1 MWTALG
7 YILLACL
14 LLRLAVS
21 VFNLLSKPYLPRR
34 NLLQDGPTVSVLIP
48 ARNEAD
54 RIGNLLEDLAGSHY
68 TPCEILVYDDQS
80 EDDTAERVAAF
91 AQRYPAVRLI
101 RGGALPQGWL
111 GKNHACD
118 CLAAQA
124 QGELWMFLDADVRAG
139 RDLIGGAI
147 TYLLHHRLVL
157 LSLFP
162 TQHMPTFGTRLVVP
176 LMNWILL
183 SLLPLEAV
191 RRCPHPSL
199 AAANGQFML
208 VHADAYRRILPH
220 QRLRYDPVEDIAT
233 IRLFKTL
240 GQRTAVLLGGKEI
253 SCRMYTGFRQAMAGF
268 SKNVF
273 RFFGG
278 SRTLAFLFAATTTAT
293 PIYLFFMEMRG
304 AAWTSVAAILLLRI
318 SVSLAS
324 GQSAVCNLLLAP
336 LQQAVFWMLLF
347 RALCRKRLTWKGRS
361 IV

>member
-21 VFNLLSKPYLPRR
+21 VFNLLSKPYLPRQ
-34 NLLQDGPTVSVLIP
+34 NLVQDGPSVSVLIP

-54 RIGNLLEDLAGSHY
+54 RIGNLLEDLAGSHF

-80 EDDTAERVAAF
+80 EDDTAERVAVF
-91 AQRYPAVRLI
+91 AQRHTAVRLI
-101 RGGALPQGWL
+101 RGDALPSGWL
-111 GKNHACD
+111 GKNHACH

-124 QGELWMFLDADVRAG
+124 RGEVLLFLDADVRVG
-139 RDLIGGAI
+139 KDLIAASV
-147 TYLLHHRLVL
+147 TYLLRQRLVL

-162 TQHMPTFGTRLVVP
+162 TQRMPTLGTRLVVP

-191 RRCPHPSL
+191 RRCPHPAL

-208 VHADAYRRILPH
+208 VRADAYRRILPH
-220 QRLRYDPVEDIAT
+220 ERLRSDPVEDIAT

-253 SCRMYTGFRQAMAGF
+253 SCSMYTGFGQAMAGF

-278 SRTLAFLFAATTTAT
+278 SRTLAFLYAAATTAT
-293 PIYLFFMEMRG
+293 PIYLFFTGMYG
-304 AAWTSVAAILLLRI
+304 AAWTSIIAILLLRI
-318 SVSLAS
+318 CVSVAS
-324 GQSAVCNLLLAP
+324 DQSATSNLLLAP
-336 LQQAVFWMLLF
+336 LQQVVFWMLLF